1 MTDFSLVCNFIR
13 NLYPEMEPVLLH
25 CPQFLGNEKTYL
37 NECIDTKFV
46 SYVSHFVTDMEER
59 IKSITGTKHA
69 VALVSGTEALHMA
82 LVCSGIHAGEEVLTQ
97 ALTFAATSSAI
108 VNIGAIPVYIDVETD
123 TLGMSP
129 YSLRTFLEENARL
142 QNGKCINKITGR
154 EITACMPMHTFG
166 HPCRIDEIKA
176 LCDEYNIL
184 LIEDA
189 AESLGSLFKG
199 RHTGTFGSVGIFSFN
214 GNKTITTG
222 GGGMLITDDECIAER
237 VRYLSTTAKQ
247 PSKWEFLHTEA
258 GFNLRM
264 PGINAA
270 VGVAQLECLEQILAN
285 KRETA
290 QLYQEFFSNM
300 NLSTIMEPAGAR
312 SNYWLNAILL
322 GGKEE
327 RDAFLEYTNGNG
339 VQTRPIWKLMYKLPP
354 YEKCQKT
361 EMNNSEWLEERVVN
375 LPSSVRM
382 MK

>member
-25 CPQFLGNEKTYL
+25 CPQFLGNEKKYL

-222 GGGMLITDDECIAER
+222 GGGMLVTDDECIAER

>member
-1 MTDFSLVCNFIR
+1 MTDFSPVRNFIR
-13 NLYPEMEPVLLH
+13 GLYPEMEPVLLH
-25 CPQFLGNEKTYL
+25 CPQFLGNEKKYL

-166 HPCRIDEIKA
+166 HPCKIDEIKKI
-176 LCDEYNIL
+176 CDEYNLI
-184 LIEDA
+184 LIEDS
-189 AESLGSLFKG
+189 AESLGSFYKG
-199 RHTGTFGSVGIFSFN
+199 QHTGTFGTVGIFSFN

>member
-25 CPQFLGNEKTYL
+25 CPQFLGNEKKYL

-176 LCDEYNIL
+176 LCIL
-184 LIEDA
+184 CHPL
-189 AESLGSLFKG
+189 LLLP
-199 RHTGTFGSVGIFSFN
+199 SVFPSI
-214 GNKTITTG
+214 
-222 GGGMLITDDECIAER
+222 R
-237 VRYLSTTAKQ
+237 V
-247 PSKWEFLHTEA
+247 
-258 GFNLRM
+258 
-264 PGINAA
+264 
-270 VGVAQLECLEQILAN
+270 
-285 KRETA
+285 
-290 QLYQEFFSNM
+290 FSN
-300 NLSTIMEPAGAR
+300 E
-312 SNYWLNAILL
+312 
-322 GGKEE
+322 
-327 RDAFLEYTNGNG
+327 
-339 VQTRPIWKLMYKLPP
+339 
-354 YEKCQKT
+354 
-361 EMNNSEWLEERVVN
+361 
-375 LPSSVRM
+375 SVLHIRWP
-382 MK
+382 

>member
-1 MTDFSLVCNFIR
+1 
-13 NLYPEMEPVLLH
+13 
-25 CPQFLGNEKTYL
+25 
-37 NECIDTKFV
+37 
-46 SYVSHFVTDMEER
+46 
-59 IKSITGTKHA
+59 
-69 VALVSGTEALHMA
+69 
-82 LVCSGIHAGEEVLTQ
+82 
-97 ALTFAATSSAI
+97 
-108 VNIGAIPVYIDVETD
+108 
-123 TLGMSP
+123 
-129 YSLRTFLEENARL
+129 
-142 QNGKCINKITGR
+142 
-154 EITACMPMHTFG
+154 MHTFG

-222 GGGMLITDDECIAER
+222 GGGMLVTDDECIAER

>member
-1 MTDFSLVCNFIR
+1 
-13 NLYPEMEPVLLH
+13 
-25 CPQFLGNEKTYL
+25 
-37 NECIDTKFV
+37 
-46 SYVSHFVTDMEER
+46 
-59 IKSITGTKHA
+59 
-69 VALVSGTEALHMA
+69 MA

-166 HPCRIDEIKA
+166 HPCKIDEIKKI
-176 LCDEYNIL
+176 CDEYNLI
-184 LIEDA
+184 LIEDS
-189 AESLGSLFKG
+189 AESLGSFYKG
-199 RHTGTFGSVGIFSFN
+199 QHTGTFGTVGIFSFN

>member
-1 MTDFSLVCNFIR
+1 MTDFSLVRNFIR
-13 NLYPEMEPVLLH
+13 GLYPGMEPVLLH
-25 CPQFLGNEKTYL
+25 CPQFLGNEKKYL

>member
-25 CPQFLGNEKTYL
+25 CPQFLGNEKKYL

>member
-25 CPQFLGNEKTYL
+25 CPQFLGNEKKYL

-222 GGGMLITDDECIAER
+222 GGGMLVTDDECIAER

-327 RDAFLEYTNGNG
+327 RVAFLEYTNGNG